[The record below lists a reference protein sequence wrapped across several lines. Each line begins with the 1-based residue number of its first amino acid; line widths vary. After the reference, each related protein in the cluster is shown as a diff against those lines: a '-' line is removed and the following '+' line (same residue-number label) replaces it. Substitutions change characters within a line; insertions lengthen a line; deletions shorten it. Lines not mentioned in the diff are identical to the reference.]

1 MKKYVMLLVL
11 ASSGLFFSCKKQ
23 NPELTASI
31 ERGKAIYSD
40 FCVVCHMDT
49 GLGIENAFPPLAQSD
64 YLLNNREKSI
74 HMVKYGGNGEII
86 VNGKKYIGA
95 MTNLNLT
102 NKEVSDV
109 MNYILN
115 SWGNES
121 RDMVTEEEVA
131 KVEK

>member
-1 MKKYVMLLVL
+1 MKKYRLLLVL
-11 ASSGLFFSCKKQ
+11 VATGLSFSCEKQ

-31 ERGKAIYSD
+31 QRGKVIYSE

-49 GLGIENAFPPLAQSD
+49 GLGVENAFPPLAQSD

-74 HMVKYGGNGEII
+74 HMVKYGGSGEII
-86 VNGKKYIGA
+86 VNGKKYVGA
-95 MTNLNLT
+95 MTNLGLT
-102 NKEVSDV
+102 DKEVSDV

-115 SWGNES
+115 SWGNKS
-121 RDMVTEEEVA
+121 QDMVTEEEVA